1 MDGRD
6 EIELAQL
13 MRAALAGDGK
23 AYDFFLRDVAGLV
36 RSFARRKVQEG
47 IDAEDIVQETLL
59 AIHMK
64 RHTWR
69 HDAPVTPW
77 IYAIARHKLVDAYR
91 RRRRRVE
98 IETGETPETS
108 AQSKTESVSDR
119 EIGVALDALAPG
131 QRSAVAAICVDG
143 RSIGEAAKHLGM
155 SEAAVRVALHR
166 GLTAIAKRFG
176 RN

>member
-6 EIELAQL
+6 EIELARL

-119 EIGVALDALAPG
+119 EIGVALDALAPR

>member
-1 MDGRD
+1 LDGRD
-6 EIELAQL
+6 ETELARL

-23 AYDFFLRDVAGLV
+23 AYDFFLRAVAGLV
-36 RSFARRKVQEG
+36 RSFARRKVQGG

-77 IYAIARHKLVDAYR
+77 VYAIARHKLVDAYR

-98 IETGETPETS
+98 IEAGEIPENS
-108 AQSKTESVSDR
+108 AQPETESVSDR

-143 RSIGEAAKHLGM
+143 RSIGEAAKRLGM

-166 GLTAIAKRFG
+166 GLTTIAKRFG
-176 RN
+176 RT